1 MATSSVGSAGRANAR
16 SGYVSLWGGRRLAQ
30 RLPNYTPPEKTLLSL
45 SQSTQL
51 WASTQLVLV
60 CRVLGAG
67 VVQGRFA
74 PECQQYFC
82 GCGTRV
88 RPSWTCA
95 RVLDGGAEENPPFS
109 SVVVE

>member
-1 MATSSVGSAGRANAR
+1 MGWAETGPT
-16 SGYVSLWGGRRLAQ
+16 
-30 RLPNYTPPEKTLLSL
+30 LPATPPEKTLLSL

-60 CRVLGAG
+60 CGVLGAG

-82 GCGTRV
+82 GCGTCV
-88 RPSWTCA
+88 GASWTCA
-95 RVLDGGAEENPPFS
+95 RVLDGGADEDPPLS

>member
-16 SGYVSLWGGRRLAQ
+16 SGYVSLWGRRRLAQ
-30 RLPNYTPPEKTLLSL
+30 RLPATPPEKTLLSL

-60 CRVLGAG
+60 YGVLGAG

-82 GCGTRV
+82 GCGTCV
-88 RPSWTCA
+88 GASWTCA
-95 RVLDGGAEENPPFS
+95 RVLDGGG
-109 SVVVE
+109 